1 MKRIV
6 LLLTILFNVVYADID
21 IALPETV
28 IGQDISA
35 IKKVFS
41 GGETIEPG
49 NVSYWKVEGNC
60 GTGSTSNVNEYT
72 ISKKVGH
79 AWREYIFN
87 YFGYAGSSKFRKGLN
102 NKVIRYKIIFERG
115 GFPNLYSDTYLYDI
129 VRSKIGKY
137 FNEKELEKFDKVE
150 HASTDGVYR
159 KDVLIKKSKKTVKF
173 TIHDL
178 NMKDIP
184 YEAYSYTGFYAYTH
198 DSGKTDTFLKTTLIF
213 EPEVYFSIASCGFV
227 KQYYPILKKPRKAVN
242 MLE

>member
-35 IKKVFS
+35 IKKVF
-41 GGETIEPG
+41 
-49 NVSYWKVEGNC
+49 NC

-115 GFPNLYSDTYLYDI
+115 GFPNLYSD
-129 VRSKIGKY
+129 
-137 FNEKELEKFDKVE
+137 E

-184 YEAYSYTGFYAYTH
+184 YEAYSYT
-198 DSGKTDTFLKTTLIF
+198 
-213 EPEVYFSIASCGFV
+213 ASCGFV